1 MILKSDCTHVHW
13 TYIVLYY
20 NCQTYWILGYLI
32 SPWKFKHA
40 FSFEV
45 TFLIIQISLP
55 LEFQDASLTY
65 SIGSLLINFTTISM
79 VSPKGPRVL
88 YRNWWVSKLSRMI
101 HTSIYI
107 PLYLHEYHTLDNLN
121 GLRFLILIGDGSIQ
135 KRSLLFKYIY
145 ESRIIQFMAIQSVI
159 RNVSKSKYTI

>member
-1 MILKSDCTHVHW
+1 MHW
-13 TYIVLYY
+13 THIVLYY

-32 SPWKFKHA
+32 FLENLNMHFPLKLLSL
-40 FSFEV
+40 SFR
-45 TFLIIQISLP
+45 FHYHLNSKMHPLP
-55 LEFQDASLTY
+55 ILLVLY
-65 SIGSLLINFTTISM
+65 LINFTTISM

-145 ESRIIQFMAIQSVI
+145 ESRIIQLMAIQSVI
-159 RNVSKSKYTI
+159 RNVSKSKYT